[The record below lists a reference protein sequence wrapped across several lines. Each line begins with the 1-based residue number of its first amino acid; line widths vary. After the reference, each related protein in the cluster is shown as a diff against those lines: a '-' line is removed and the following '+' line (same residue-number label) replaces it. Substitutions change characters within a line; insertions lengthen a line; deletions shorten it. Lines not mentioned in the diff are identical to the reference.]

1 MCSPHVVHV
10 ALGVEYYGAGV
21 TLEEV
26 KTNKGHDVTTIDTK
40 AGAIKPGMAALS
52 VLGGMAALGLTD
64 NFVPYIS
71 ERGSLWQF
79 HMLRSIMA
87 FGVLGVVVALGF
99 GALWPKRPL
108 AVLGRSLFQ
117 GGAMLIYFG
126 CLSVLPIGV
135 VVAGLFTSP
144 LFVVLISILFQG
156 KTVGIFRWAAVGLG
170 FVGALMVI
178 RPDPAA
184 LNLISFLPIV
194 AGLLYA
200 VGAVATRAWCEGEGT
215 LTLTAGFF
223 GMLGIFGTIGVLLV
237 PSEGVITVG
246 HAGFVLRSW
255 GPLDVQMLFWIA
267 VQAVGSLVGIG
278 LIFRG
283 YLLGEASHVA
293 VFEYSLLVFA
303 SFWAWVLWGQT
314 VPVLGLIGMALIA
327 AAGIIIA
334 MRSNTPVQLR
344 GPNMPE

>member
-1 MCSPHVVHV
+1 MNEQSTKP
-10 ALGVEYYGAGV
+10 ALA
-21 TLEEV
+21 
-26 KTNKGHDVTTIDTK
+26 
-40 AGAIKPGMAALS
+40 AIS

-64 NFVPYIS
+64 NFVPHIS

-79 HMLRSIMA
+79 HLVRSVMA
-87 FGVLGVVVALGF
+87 FVVLGAVVAFGF
-99 GALWPKRPL
+99 GSLRTKRPV

-117 GGAMLIYFG
+117 AGAMLIYFG

-156 KTVGIFRWAAVGLG
+156 KSVGLFRWTAVVIG

-178 RPDPAA
+178 RPDPSA
-184 LNLISFLPIV
+184 LDPISFLPIV

-200 VGAVATRAWCEGEGT
+200 IGAVATRAWCEGEST

-223 GMLGIFGTIGVLLV
+223 GMLGVFGLIGVFV
-237 PSEGVITVG
+237 VSGEAPAG
-246 HAGFVLRSW
+246 HDGFVLRSW
-255 GPLDVQMLFWIA
+255 GPLDAEMLFWFA
-267 VQAVGSLVGIG
+267 VQAVGSLIGIG

-303 SFWAWVLWGQT
+303 SFWAWVLWDQT
-314 VPVLGLIGMALIA
+314 VPVLGLFGMVLIA
-327 AAGIIIA
+327 LAGSIIA
-334 MRSNTPVQLR
+334 LRSTAPVGAGR
-344 GPNMPE
+344 VPE

>member
-1 MCSPHVVHV
+1 MRHV
-10 ALGVEYYGAGV
+10 ALGVEYYCAGV

-26 KTNKGHDVTTIDTK
+26 KRRKGQDVTTATNTI
-40 AGAIKPGMAALS
+40 GSVRPGMAAIS
-52 VLGGMAALGLTD
+52 ILGGMATLGLTD

-87 FGVLGVVVALGF
+87 LGMLGVIVALGF
-99 GALWPKRPL
+99 GALRPKRL
-108 AVLGRSLFQ
+108 IAVLGRSLFQ
-117 GGAMLIYFG
+117 AGAMLIYFG

-156 KTVGIFRWAAVGLG
+156 KSVGVFRWAAVGLG

-184 LNLISFLPIV
+184 LNLVSFLPIV

-200 VGAVATRAWCEGEGT
+200 IGAVATRAWCEGEGT

-223 GMLGIFGTIGVLLV
+223 GMLGIFGVIGVILM
-237 PSEGVITVG
+237 PAEGPVG
-246 HAGFVLRSW
+246 HVGFVLRSW
-255 GPLDVQMLFWIA
+255 GPLDASMWFWIA
-267 VQAVGSLVGIG
+267 VQGIGSLLGIG

-283 YLLGEASHVA
+283 YQLGEASHVA

-303 SFWAWVLWGQT
+303 SFWAWVLWDQT
-314 VPVLGLIGMALIA
+314 VPGWGLAGMVLIA
-327 AAGIIIA
+327 VAGTIIA
-334 MRSNTPVQLR
+334 LRSNTPVHLR
-344 GPNMPE
+344 GPNVPE

>member
-1 MCSPHVVHV
+1 MHS
-10 ALGVEYYGAGV
+10 AQGQ
-21 TLEEV
+21 
-26 KTNKGHDVTTIDTK
+26 
-40 AGAIKPGMAALS
+40 PGLAALS
-52 VLGGMAALGLTD
+52 VLAGMAALGLTD

-79 HMLRSIMA
+79 HMVRSVMA
-87 FGVLGVVVALGF
+87 FGLLGGVILIWG
-99 GALWPKRPL
+99 GRLWPRRFA
-108 AVLGRSLFQ
+108 AVAGRSVFQ

-156 KTVGIFRWAAVGLG
+156 QRVGPVRWTAVILG

-178 RPDPAA
+178 RPDPAD
-184 LNLISFLPIV
+184 LNLVAFLPIV

-200 VGAVATRAWCEGEGT
+200 IGAVATRAWCEGEST

-223 GMLGIFGTIGVLLV
+223 AMLGVFGALGVVLV
-237 PSEGVITVG
+237 DGTGAPTG
-246 HAGFVLRSW
+246 HPGFVLRSW
-255 GPLDVQMLFWIA
+255 GPLDASMLFWFA

-283 YLLGEASHVA
+283 YQLGEASQVA
-293 VFEYSLLVFA
+293 GFEYSLLVFA
-303 SFWAWVLWGQT
+303 SFWAYVLWGQG
-314 VPVLGLIGMALIA
+314 VPLLGLIGMVLIA
-327 AAGIIIA
+327 AAGAVIA
-334 MRSNTPVQLR
+334 LRSDDVAARKDVPAS
-344 GPNMPE
+344 

>member
-1 MCSPHVVHV
+1 MNEQSTKP
-10 ALGVEYYGAGV
+10 ALA
-21 TLEEV
+21 
-26 KTNKGHDVTTIDTK
+26 
-40 AGAIKPGMAALS
+40 AIS

-64 NFVPYIS
+64 NFVPHIS

-79 HMLRSIMA
+79 HLVRSVMA
-87 FGVLGVVVALGF
+87 FVVLGAVVAFGF
-99 GALWPKRPL
+99 GSLRAKRPV

-117 GGAMLIYFG
+117 AGAMLIYFG

-144 LFVVLISILFQG
+144 LFVVLISIIFQG
-156 KTVGIFRWAAVGLG
+156 KSVGLFRWTAVVIG

-178 RPDPAA
+178 RPDPSA
-184 LNLISFLPIV
+184 LDPISFLPIV

-200 VGAVATRAWCEGEGT
+200 IGAVATRAWCEGEST

-223 GMLGIFGTIGVLLV
+223 GMLGVFGLIGVFV
-237 PSEGVITVG
+237 VSGEAPAG
-246 HAGFVLRSW
+246 HDGFVLRSW
-255 GPLDVQMLFWIA
+255 GPLDAEMLFWFA
-267 VQAVGSLVGIG
+267 VQAVGSLIGIG

-303 SFWAWVLWGQT
+303 SFWAWVLWDQT
-314 VPVLGLIGMALIA
+314 VPVLGLFGMVLIA
-327 AAGIIIA
+327 LAGSIIA
-334 MRSNTPVQLR
+334 LRSTAPVGAGR
-344 GPNMPE
+344 VPE

>member
-1 MCSPHVVHV
+1 
-10 ALGVEYYGAGV
+10 
-21 TLEEV
+21 
-26 KTNKGHDVTTIDTK
+26 
-40 AGAIKPGMAALS
+40 
-52 VLGGMAALGLTD
+52 MAALGLTD
-64 NFVPYIS
+64 NFVPHIS

-79 HMLRSIMA
+79 HLVRSVMA
-87 FGVLGVVVALGF
+87 FVVLGAVVAF
-99 GALWPKRPL
+99 GYGSLRAKRPI

-117 GGAMLIYFG
+117 AGAMLIYFG

-156 KTVGIFRWAAVGLG
+156 KSVGLFRWAAVVIG

-178 RPDPAA
+178 RPDPSA
-184 LNLISFLPIV
+184 LDPISFLPIV

-200 VGAVATRAWCEGEGT
+200 IGAVATRAWCEGEST

-223 GMLGIFGTIGVLLV
+223 GMLGVFGLIGVFV
-237 PSEGVITVG
+237 VSGEAPAG
-246 HAGFVLRSW
+246 HDGFVLRSW
-255 GPLDVQMLFWIA
+255 GPLDAEMLFWFA
-267 VQAVGSLVGIG
+267 VQAVGSLIGIG

-303 SFWAWVLWGQT
+303 SFWAWALWDQT
-314 VPVLGLIGMALIA
+314 VPVLGLFGMVLIA
-327 AAGIIIA
+327 LAGSIIA
-334 MRSNTPVQLR
+334 LRSTAPVGAGR
-344 GPNMPE
+344 VPE

>member
-1 MCSPHVVHV
+1 MNEQSTKP
-10 ALGVEYYGAGV
+10 ALA
-21 TLEEV
+21 
-26 KTNKGHDVTTIDTK
+26 
-40 AGAIKPGMAALS
+40 AIS

-64 NFVPYIS
+64 NFVPHIS

-79 HMLRSIMA
+79 HLVRSVMA
-87 FGVLGVVVALGF
+87 FVVLGAVVAFGF
-99 GALWPKRPL
+99 GSLRAKRPL

-117 GGAMLIYFG
+117 AGAMLIYFG

-156 KTVGIFRWAAVGLG
+156 KSVGLFRWTAVVIG

-184 LNLISFLPIV
+184 LDLISFLPIV

-200 VGAVATRAWCEGEGT
+200 IGAVATRAWCEGEST

-223 GMLGIFGTIGVLLV
+223 GMLGVFGFIGVFV
-237 PSEGVITVG
+237 VSGEAPAG
-246 HAGFVLRSW
+246 HDGFVLRSW
-255 GPLDVQMLFWIA
+255 GPLDAEMLFWFA
-267 VQAVGSLVGIG
+267 VQAVGSLIGIG

-303 SFWAWVLWGQT
+303 SFWAWVLWDQI
-314 VPVLGLIGMALIA
+314 VPVLGLFGMVLIA
-327 AAGIIIA
+327 VAGSIIA
-334 MRSNTPVQLR
+334 LRSTAPVGAGR
-344 GPNMPE
+344 VPE